1 MGCRKE
7 TLIDGQGRTL
17 LERQLERLSP
27 HFPDLMLLGADAE
40 TVAPLNLR
48 ALPDQEPFVGRGPL
62 AGLLTGLR
70 SAQQPWLAL
79 LPIDCPNLPPEAFFQ
94 ALESAIDSSEILGFQ
109 DNGGANHWLP
119 GLYHRRLL
127 PEVQQRL
134 ETNRL
139 SLKSLIEKAATHYVS
154 AASAW
159 DPQAFENLNTPE
171 EASALGFFVPPGPS
185 DLGRAP

>member
-27 HFPDLMLLGADAE
+27 HFSDLMLLGASAE
-40 TVAPLNLR
+40 TTAPVDLR

-94 ALESAIDSSEILGFQ
+94 ALGSTTDSSEILGFQ
-109 DNGGANHWLP
+109 DNRGAKHWLP
-119 GLYHRRLL
+119 GLYHRSLL
-127 PEVQQRL
+127 SMVQRSL
-134 ETNRL
+134 ETNCL

>member
-7 TLIDGQGRTL
+7 TLTDRQGRTL
-17 LERQLERLSP
+17 LERQIERLSP
-27 HFPDLMLLGADAE
+27 HFSDLMLLGANAE
-40 TVAPLNLR
+40 TLAPLHLR

-62 AGLLTGLR
+62 AGMLTGLR

-94 ALESAIDSSEILGFQ
+94 ALEFATDSSEILGFQ
-109 DNGGANHWLP
+109 DSTGAKHWLP

-127 PEVQQRL
+127 PRVQRSL
-134 ETNRL
+134 ESNCL
-139 SLKSLIEKAATHYVS
+139 SLKSLIAKAATHYVS

-159 DPQAFENLNTPE
+159 DSQAFENLNTPD
-171 EASALGFFVPPGPS
+171 EASALGLF
-185 DLGRAP
+185 APQNP